1 MTALTDTPHQP
12 TADASVSPAPFAGA
26 EAAALLSALP
36 DPTVWVSADGGVQ
49 LNAAARERL
58 GGPEGLPDAVAGE
71 GWTALFQ
78 PDAAQAL
85 RDATAQALRGAAS
98 RVSVTMP
105 GAVAPALATVTPA
118 GPGAALLHFRES
130 HDPLEVALD
139 IMDRMGLGMT
149 VQGAD
154 TRILHAN
161 ASASAILG
169 LSPDQLSGRDSLDPR
184 WQAIHPDGSAF
195 PGETHPSIQALKTGQ
210 ALLEVPMGVF
220 HPLAGE
226 WRWLEVTAIPR
237 RAPGTERPEQVTT
250 VFADVTERRH
260 TREELRRSEQRF
272 RSLVEATAQIVFT
285 ADAQGRFVGQQHDWE
300 AFTGQTPAQYLNPE
314 AAIEAIHPEDREYT
328 LQAWAEI
335 LASGQAYTIEHRLR
349 RADGVYVPMQ
359 IRAVPLRNPDG
370 SVREWVG
377 TYTDISAVREA
388 EAALKALNAQLEGRV
403 GVRTRELAEVT
414 RFSTLLLTAA
424 GEGVFGLDAS
434 GRTTFANPAAARL
447 LGYSVERLISSRQHE
462 LIHHSRPDGT
472 PFPVEECPVHQTLRD
487 GQTRRLDHDVLW
499 HARGHAVPVSSV
511 VTPLLSET
519 GAVTGAVLMVQDIT
533 ERLRAQQQLQE
544 AIADLERSNA
554 DLEQFA
560 YVASHDLQEPL
571 RTLGSYAELLTRRY
585 SGQLDERAETYMA
598 FMQDAVTRM
607 RSLIQ
612 DLLEFSRVGRDEV
625 RLRPLALDDALRAA
639 AQSVEAV
646 LDAGGGTLS
655 WDTPH
660 QVRAQDALLTRLLVN
675 LIGNGLKFTAPG
687 QPARVQVRSRQEGEM
702 IHVTV
707 QDSGIGIAPEYSER
721 VFDIF
726 QRLNRRED
734 YAGNGMGLAI
744 CRKIVEHHGGTLWLD
759 STPLPAPD
767 HGSTF
772 HFTLPAA
779 DLSAVPPPDAPLTT
793 AAAPNASSAP
803 SADPPPETTD
813 PHHA

>member
-1 MTALTDTPHQP
+1 MPGLPL
-12 TADASVSPAPFAGA
+12 ADSPSAAPFAGA

-36 DPTVWVSADGGVQ
+36 DPTVWVRADGQ
-49 LNAAARERL
+49 FALNAAASERL
-58 GGPEGLPDAVAGE
+58 GAVDGQVHN
-71 GWTALFQ
+71 WTALFL

-85 RDATAQALRGAAS
+85 RSATALAMNGEAS
-98 RVSVTMP
+98 RLSVTMP

-130 HDPLEVALD
+130 HDPLEVALE
-139 IMDRMGLGMT
+139 IMDSLGLGMT

-161 ASASAILG
+161 ASAPVILG
-169 LSPDQLSGRDSLDPR
+169 LSPEQLNGRDSLDPR
-184 WQAIHPDGSAF
+184 WQAIHPDGSDF
-195 PGETHPSIQALKTGQ
+195 PGDSHPSVQALRTGQ

-220 HPLAGE
+220 HPSTGE

-237 RAPGTERPEQVTT
+237 RAPGMEHPEQVTT
-250 VFADVTERRH
+250 VFADVTERWR
-260 TREELRRSEQRF
+260 TREALRRSEQRF
-272 RSLVEATAQIVFT
+272 RLLVEATAQIVFT
-285 ADAQGRFVGQQHDWE
+285 TDAQGRFHPGQADWE
-300 AFTGQTPAQYLNPE
+300 AFTGQSAEQYLEPRM
-314 AAIEAIHPEDREYT
+314 ALEAIHPEDREQT
-328 LQAWAEI
+328 ARAWADI
-335 LASGQAYTIEHRLR
+335 LDSGQVYHLEHRLR

-388 EAALKALNAQLEGRV
+388 EAALKALNAELEGRV
-403 GVRTRELAEVT
+403 AVRTQELADVT
-414 RFSTLLLTAA
+414 RFSTLLLTSA

-447 LGYSVERLISSRQHE
+447 LGHSVERLIGSHQHT
-462 LIHHSRPDGT
+462 LIHHSHPDGT
-472 PFPVEECPVHQTLRD
+472 PYPVAECPIHQTLQD
-487 GQTRRLDHDVLW
+487 GQTRRLDYDVLW
-499 HARGHAVPVSSV
+499 HAQGHPVPVSSV
-511 VTPLLSET
+511 VTPMRSNT
-519 GAVTGAVLMVQDIT
+519 GQITGAVLMVQDIT
-533 ERLRAQQQLQE
+533 ERLRAQAQLQD
-544 AIADLERSNA
+544 AIADLERSNT

-560 YVASHDLQEPL
+560 YIASHDLQEPL
-571 RTLGSYAELLTRRY
+571 RTLGSYAELLGRRY
-585 SGQLDERAETYMA
+585 EGQLDERATLYLG

-607 RSLIQ
+607 RGLIQ
-612 DLLEFSRVGRDEV
+612 DLLEFSRVGRGGSAPTV
-625 RLRPLALDDALRAA
+625 LALDTAMRATA
-639 AQSVEAV
+639 HSVSAT
-646 LDAGGGTLS
+646 LDGDGTPEGRASLD

-660 QVRAQDALLTRLLVN
+660 TVLAHAPLIAPLLTN

-687 QPARVQVRSRQEGEM
+687 QPARVRVQSRREGEM

-707 QDSGIGIAPEYSER
+707 QDNGIGVAPEYQER

-726 QRLNRRED
+726 QRLHRRED

-744 CRKIVEHHGGTLWLD
+744 CRKIVEHHGGTLWLE

-779 DLSAVPPPDAPLTT
+779 PEQSPPATPG
-793 AAAPNASSAP
+793 
-803 SADPPPETTD
+803 PPE